1 MSCPA
6 VLQAVAQSY
15 VAMQADLRKRGS
27 PLRMFIGEEDCARD
41 KRLPNDG
48 YCHSHTRALSH
59 ALLSATT
66 ARLGEDFIV
75 GQCPCDQFGATGLQ
89 EVWPQASFA
98 HAPES
103 LDALSRRLCLL
114 DPRSQK

>member
-1 MSCPA
+1 
-6 VLQAVAQSY
+6 
-15 VAMQADLRKRGS
+15 
-27 PLRMFIGEEDCARD
+27 MFIGEEDCARD
-41 KRLPNDG
+41 KRLPNDP

-103 LDALSRRLCLL
+103 LDALSRRGVCVFWIQGL
-114 DPRSQK
+114 RSDRGVGRRRWSSATALFSSSRRRWPTA